1 MGKIW
6 NRIVYGK
13 STKPK
18 YIASKKMWLY
28 NNQWISHN
36 TAYDVISGHHIL
48 YTYSIY
54 KNEYATFGTVSDFN
68 ELVELTYKNPTNI
81 SFADLTQFSTQE
93 LAILVGIQHQ
103 ALKAK
108 KEKLLEAVEEFEESI
123 KE

>member
-6 NRIVYGK
+6 IRIVYGK

-18 YIASKKMWLY
+18 YIASKKKWLHD
-28 NNQWISHN
+28 NQWISHN
-36 TAYDVISGHHIL
+36 TAYNIISGHHIL

-93 LAILVGIQHQ
+93 LAILVGIQHK

-108 KEKLLEAVEEFEESI
+108 KDKLLEAVEEFEESI

>member
-6 NRIVYGK
+6 NRIIYGK

-28 NNQWISHN
+28 NNKWISYN
-36 TAYDVISGHHIL
+36 TAYDIISGHHIL

-54 KNEYATFGTVSDFN
+54 KNEYATFGTTSDFN
-68 ELVELTYKNPTNI
+68 ELVELTHKNPTNI
-81 SFADLTQFSTQE
+81 SFTDLTQFSTQE
-93 LAILVGIQHQ
+93 LAILVGIQHK

-108 KEKLLEAVEEFEESI
+108 KDKLLEAVEDFEESI